1 MNLTSL
7 HENGADDNLEMT
19 EKQWDIFRIASNETN
34 AISRFPNV
42 ESEESIIS
50 IASGERQIPMPML
63 NNDYCEEITHPH
75 LLSNGRFGYEV
86 ERDIPLSPSKYFN
99 QSALF
104 GLHSAIFIRFRL
116 YICSFSFIT
125 VKLE

>member
-1 MNLTSL
+1 
-7 HENGADDNLEMT
+7 MT
-19 EKQWDIFRIASNETN
+19 GNQLDIFRIASNETTL
-34 AISRFPNV
+34 ISSFRNV

-50 IASGERQIPMPML
+50 IASGERQITMPVL
-63 NNDYCEEITHPH
+63 NDDYCEDLFFNGRSI
-75 LLSNGRFGYEV
+75 NGRFGYEV
-86 ERDIPLSPSKYFN
+86 ERYIPLSPSKYFN
-99 QSALF
+99 QSVLF